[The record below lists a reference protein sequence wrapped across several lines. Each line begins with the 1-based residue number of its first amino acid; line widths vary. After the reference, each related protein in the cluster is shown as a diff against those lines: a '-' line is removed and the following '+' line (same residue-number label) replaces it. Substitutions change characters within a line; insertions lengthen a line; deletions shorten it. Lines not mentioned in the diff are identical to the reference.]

1 MQPGHDPIL
10 TSIDATW
17 PEVKGGPN
25 PVIQCDFYVKTEPA
39 SVRFALLEETHG
51 LSVTARYTGMS
62 AKPSRQLVNV
72 SPTIQ
77 VESGLSSRDTGVW
90 RLQSSV
96 PFTVAEARF
105 ELEETHGLSV
115 TARYAGMKSKPSR
128 QLVNVSPTIQV
139 ESGLSSRDTGVWRLQ
154 SSVPFTVAEAR
165 FELCVGEDGS
175 ERCIGS
181 AYLPVTAKYECLVS
195 TGPATGDRR
204 EMTEDSPKPRGK
216 LRRERTVRE

>member
-1 MQPGHDPIL
+1 MQPGHYPIL

-51 LSVTARYTGMS
+51 LSVTARYAGMS
-62 AKPSRQLVNV
+62 A
-72 SPTIQ
+72 
-77 VESGLSSRDTGVW
+77 
-90 RLQSSV
+90 
-96 PFTVAEARF
+96 
-105 ELEETHGLSV
+105 
-115 TARYAGMKSKPSR
+115 KPSR

-195 TGPATGDRR
+195 TRPATGDRR